1 MAKVVRRRMR
11 RAWGRVAG
19 MAALSAVA
27 LPVWSAD
34 GAAASSA
41 RPSSATSVAVAVARI
56 APLSVAGSSGGS
68 AVMQPGGTV
77 QGATAFAG
85 PSTTLPAGASSATT
99 SPTSSIAASTMATVT
114 DLDTATGAAPAIV
127 ATVPIPP
134 ASAEAAPASV
144 PSSGWLSLRPRLSM
158 RLPLSA
164 QDWRSASAA
173 ETRNKLVAMPDIQLV
188 ELPREPSV
196 IGPPPKR
203 AHHAISVGMEAP
215 KQFLRSMGLDATECA
230 TRFRL
235 PSKLGKSQNGDT
247 TVEVSAHLGLGCKF

>member
-1 MAKVVRRRMR
+1 MAKVVRRRVSK
-11 RAWGRVAG
+11 AWGRVAG
-19 MAALSAVA
+19 VAALSAVT
-27 LPVWSAD
+27 LPAWSAE
-34 GAAASSA
+34 GAAMSGAS
-41 RPSSATSVAVAVARI
+41 PSSATSVAVAVARI
-56 APLSVAGSSGGS
+56 APLSVAGSGGGPGVTTAAGTALGAPAISG
-68 AVMQPGGTV
+68 AATTTTPGT
-77 QGATAFAG
+77 
-85 PSTTLPAGASSATT
+85 SSASSSAGSLTT
-99 SPTSSIAASTMATVT
+99 ASTPGLAT
-114 DLDTATGAAPAIV
+114 DPTATPGIV

>member
-1 MAKVVRRRMR
+1 MAKIVQRRMR
-11 RAWGRVAG
+11 SAWGRWAG
-19 MAALSAVA
+19 VAALSTVT

-34 GAAASSA
+34 GAAMSGA
-41 RPSSATSVAVAVARI
+41 RPSSATTVAVAVARI
-56 APLSVAGSSGGS
+56 APLSVAGSSGG
-68 AVMQPGGTV
+68 
-77 QGATAFAG
+77 
-85 PSTTLPAGASSATT
+85 PA
-99 SPTSSIAASTMATVT
+99 VT
-114 DLDTATGAAPAIV
+114 DLDTAPGATPVIV

-134 ASAEAAPASV
+134 ASAETAPASV
-144 PSSGWLSLRPRLSM
+144 PSSSWLSLRPHLSM
-158 RLPLSA
+158 RLPMST
-164 QDWRSASAA
+164 QDWRSASTTD
-173 ETRNKLVAMPDIQLV
+173 TRINKLVAMPDIQLV

>member
-1 MAKVVRRRMR
+1 MAKVVRRRAGS
-11 RAWGRVAG
+11 AWARVAG
-19 MAALSAVA
+19 VAGVAAFSAVT
-27 LPVWSAD
+27 LPAWSAD
-34 GAAASSA
+34 GAAMSGGS
-41 RPSSATSVAVAVARI
+41 PSSAT
-56 APLSVAGSSGGS
+56 
-68 AVMQPGGTV
+68 
-77 QGATAFAG
+77 
-85 PSTTLPAGASSATT
+85 
-99 SPTSSIAASTMATVT
+99 
-114 DLDTATGAAPAIV
+114 
-127 ATVPIPP
+127 TVPIPP

-164 QDWRSASAA
+164 QDWRSATAG
-173 ETRNKLVAMPDIQLV
+173 ETHSKWVAMPDVQLV

-203 AHHAISVGMEAP
+203 AHHALSVGMEAP

-235 PSKLGKSQNGDT
+235 PSKLGKSQKGDT